1 MRSKFIDIRGE
12 AARTFIAGM
21 TVLASAAAG
30 DALAAQPEPWAMGLQ
45 PAASPVMT
53 RIVEFHDIVLLLMT
67 AITLFVVGL
76 LAFVLTRF
84 RQARNPVPSKT
95 VHNTKLEVL
104 WTVIP
109 VVILV
114 GLAVPSFKLLYFMDR
129 NHEAEM
135 TLKVTG
141 SQWFWSYEYP
151 DHGDIAFDALMVAE
165 EDLEEGQ
172 LRLLET
178 DNRVVLPVD
187 TDIRLLFTAA
197 DVMHSWAVPAF
208 GVKVDSVPGRTNE
221 AWVRVEREGTYYGQC
236 SELCGVD
243 HAFMPIAV
251 EVVSREAFD
260 AWVKKAKVEF
270 AGGDGEVRIAATAIT
285 AN

>member
-1 MRSKFIDIRGE
+1 M
-12 AARTFIAGM
+12 
-21 TVLASAAAG
+21 
-30 DALAAQPEPWAMGLQ
+30 
-45 PAASPVMT
+45 
-53 RIVEFHDIVLLLMT
+53 
-67 AITLFVVGL
+67 
-76 LAFVLTRF
+76 
-84 RQARNPVPSKT
+84 
-95 VHNTKLEVL
+95 
-104 WTVIP
+104 
-109 VVILV
+109 
-114 GLAVPSFKLLYFMDR
+114 
-129 NHEAEM
+129 
-135 TLKVTG
+135 
-141 SQWFWSYEYP
+141 
-151 DHGDIAFDALMVAE
+151 
-165 EDLEEGQ
+165 
-172 LRLLET
+172 ET

>member
-67 AITLFVVGL
+67 AITLIVVGL
-76 LAFVLTRF
+76 LAFVLIRF

-221 AWVRVEREGTYYGQC
+221 AWVRVEREGTY
-236 SELCGVD
+236 
-243 HAFMPIAV
+243 
-251 EVVSREAFD
+251 
-260 AWVKKAKVEF
+260 
-270 AGGDGEVRIAATAIT
+270 
-285 AN
+285 